1 MAGDCD
7 FTLGEHLTFFS
18 VPVWSL
24 GMRTRRTAQREAAH
38 AKAAQTAGVR
48 GAETAV
54 GACCFMLLLQKLARA
69 VSIRILRWT
78 AFGSFDGISLDEIS
92 FDGISFM
99 NVCFMNVRFMNVRFT
114 NLTNIL
120 R

>member
-1 MAGDCD
+1 
-7 FTLGEHLTFFS
+7 
-18 VPVWSL
+18 
-24 GMRTRRTAQREAAH
+24 MRTRRTAQREAAH
-38 AKAAQTAGVR
+38 AKVAQTAGVR

-78 AFGSFDGISLDEIS
+78 AFGSFDGISFDGISLDEIS

-99 NVCFMNVRFMNVRFT
+99 NVCFMNVRFTNIT